1 MSLAPNSLKVPVVK
15 ISIAKLKKANEIQ
28 NVDLKDPLE
37 IDPEIVSEK
46 VELGEIEFDFVPDI
60 KISDEGSARKTPPAS
75 PGRMNRFQKPK
86 ESKSAERNKTAP
98 QHSTSKKPRKRWD
111 QTQQLNLNL
120 NDI

>member
-1 MSLAPNSLKVPVVK
+1 MVK

-37 IDPEIVSEK
+37 IDPGIVSEK

-98 QHSTSKKPRKRWD
+98 QQSTSKKPRKRWD